1 MLRDL
6 AIDESIV
13 GAWEALGN
21 AKLWRPQIREM
32 RVADY
37 WLAAN
42 PAQAVSAFLGE
53 HAPNSERKDI
63 RNIVVSYLGGSI
75 REDGRLVVS

>member
-1 MLRDL
+1 
-6 AIDESIV
+6 
-13 GAWEALGN
+13 
-21 AKLWRPQIREM
+21 M

-37 WLAAN
+37 WLSQN

-53 HAPNSERKDI
+53 HCPESERKNVRDT
-63 RNIVVSYLGGSI
+63 VVSILGGNI